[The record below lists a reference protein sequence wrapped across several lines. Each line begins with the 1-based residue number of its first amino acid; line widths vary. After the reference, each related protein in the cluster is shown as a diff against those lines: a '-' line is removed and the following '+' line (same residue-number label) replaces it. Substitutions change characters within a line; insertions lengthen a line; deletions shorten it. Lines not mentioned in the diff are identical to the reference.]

1 MRAQKR
7 SQPDTIMIVPKSAF
21 KEPFS
26 QCLKVG
32 KAQSIFLWLVRRK
45 RALKP
50 PTTFLRPMSSK
61 QLETPF
67 LHRFNHHAINF
78 TFNYGKPNH
87 ERELSKR
94 KKVLILVT

>member
-32 KAQSIFLWLVRRK
+32 KAQSIFSWLVRHK

-61 QLETPF
+61 QLETLF
-67 LHRFNHHAINF
+67 LYRFNHHAINF
-78 TFNYGKPNH
+78 SF
-87 ERELSKR
+87 S
-94 KKVLILVT
+94 